1 MLFRSSSHV
10 NFPNAGTY
18 NIQFSAQFTSTT
30 SSAKEIQLWIAKNG
44 VNVTESNTQITLV
57 GNDAAYVG
65 AWNWVLTLA
74 ANDYIQLFWAASSTN
89 VKMNGSITPLDS
101 GPDIPSIILTATQ
114 VMYNTLGPTGPTGP
128 TGATG
133 PTGPVGATGVTG
145 VTGPAGADATALPG
159 ILMLGGM

>member
-1 MLFRSSSHV
+1 
-10 NFPNAGTY
+10 
-18 NIQFSAQFTSTT
+18 
-30 SSAKEIQLWIAKNG
+30 
-44 VNVTESNTQITLV
+44 
-57 GNDAAYVG
+57 
-65 AWNWVLTLA
+65 
-74 ANDYIQLFWAASSTN
+74 
-89 VKMNGSITPLDS
+89 MNGSITPLDS